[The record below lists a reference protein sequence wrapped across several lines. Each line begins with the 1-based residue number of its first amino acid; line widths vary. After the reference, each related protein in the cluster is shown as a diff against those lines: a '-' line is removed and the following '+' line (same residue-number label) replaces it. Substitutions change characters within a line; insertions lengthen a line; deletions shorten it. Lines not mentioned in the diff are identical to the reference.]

1 MKDVWDKVA
10 FISGGAA
17 GIGLGMAQAFVRAG
31 MKVVIADIRQDHL
44 DEALAGFGRSP
55 AVYGIQTDVTD
66 RAAMAEAAGEV
77 ARVFGKVHIL
87 CNNTGVGVAGPLK
100 LATYDDWDWVMEV
113 TLGGTING
121 VRTFLPRILEHGE
134 GGHII
139 NTSSMAG
146 ILPHPGMGLYN
157 TAKFAVVGLS
167 ESLREELAA
176 ENIGVSVLCPGPI
189 NTRIHEAE
197 KTRPERFANTG
208 LAETTKVLQKMKDNP
223 LFMDP
228 GTVGEMALEAI
239 VKNRMYILTHAEF
252 GDGIRARH
260 AALESAIPAGSG
272 NPELRAFLSRIVDNP
287 VYRTAQTAEK
297 RSSEH

>member
-1 MKDVWDKVA
+1 MKEVHGKVA
-10 FISGGAA
+10 FITGGAA

-31 MKVVIADIRQDHL
+31 MKVVIADIRRDHL
-44 DEALAGFGRSP
+44 DEALAGFGGNP
-55 AVYGIQTDVTD
+55 AVHGIQIDITD
-66 RAAMAEAAGEV
+66 RRAMADAADEV
-77 ARVFGKVHIL
+77 ARVFGKVHVL

-100 LATYDDWDWVMEV
+100 LATYDDWDWVLGV
-113 TLGGTING
+113 TLSGTING
-121 VRTFLPRILEHGE
+121 VCTFLPRILAHGE

-146 ILPHPGMGLYN
+146 ILPHPSMGLYN

-176 ENIGVSVLCPGPI
+176 ENVGVSVLFPGPI
-189 NTRIHEAE
+189 NTKIHEAE
-197 KTRPERFANTG
+197 VTRPAHFANSG

-223 LFMDP
+223 LFMDAD
-228 GTVGEMALEAI
+228 TVGEMALCAI
-239 VKNRMYILTHAEF
+239 LNNKMYVLTHAEF

-260 AALESAIPAGSG
+260 AALEAAIPPGPG

-287 VYRTAQTAEK
+287 IYQVKQAVANK
-297 RSSEH
+297 S

>member
-1 MKDVWDKVA
+1 M
-10 FISGGAA
+10 G
-17 GIGLGMAQAFVRAG
+17 
-31 MKVVIADIRQDHL
+31 
-44 DEALAGFGRSP
+44 
-55 AVYGIQTDVTD
+55 
-66 RAAMAEAAGEV
+66 
-77 ARVFGKVHIL
+77 
-87 CNNTGVGVAGPLK
+87 
-100 LATYDDWDWVMEV
+100 V

-121 VRTFLPRILEHGE
+121 IRTFLPRILAHGE

-176 ENIGVSVLCPGPI
+176 ENVGVSVLCPGPI

-197 KTRPERFANTG
+197 KTRPARFANSG
-208 LAETTKVLQKMKDNP
+208 LTETTKVLQKMKDNP

-228 GTVGEMALEAI
+228 GTVGEMVLDAI
-239 VKNRMYILTHAEF
+239 LNNKMYILTHAEF

-260 AALESAIPAGSG
+260 AALEAAIPPGPG
-272 NPELRAFLSRIVDNP
+272 NPELRTFLSRIVDNP
-287 VYRTAQTAEK
+287 IYYVAQAAEK
-297 RSSEH
+297 KNYRRVLR